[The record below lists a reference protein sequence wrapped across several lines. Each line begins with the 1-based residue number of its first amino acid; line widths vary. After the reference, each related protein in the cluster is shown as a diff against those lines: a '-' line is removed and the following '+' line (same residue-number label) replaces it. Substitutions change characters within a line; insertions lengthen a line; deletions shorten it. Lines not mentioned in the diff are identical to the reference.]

1 MQTTLK
7 ELLQLLLQ
15 SDHMSPRLSRSLGW
29 KIQQVLSLLQLLNQL
44 VAYTVTTSSNSL
56 FSSSSSSLNWVGFAR
71 LLCGVIG
78 IFGIAGA
85 YNLVY
90 IYTLELFP
98 TVVRNAALGLAT
110 QAGGI
115 GVVIAPTIVA
125 LEHYNSAI
133 PFGLFAAAALVGA
146 LLALCGFLKLST
158 NLCGRLCKAWK
169 MPALCNSTLV

>member
-7 ELLQLLLQ
+7 ELLQLLLH

-56 FSSSSSSLNWVGFAR
+56 FSSSSSSSSSLNWVGFAR

-85 YNLVY
+85 HNLVY

-110 QAGGI
+110 QAAGI
-115 GVVIAPTIVA
+115 GAVIAPTIVA
-125 LEHYNSAI
+125 LDHYNSAI

-146 LLALCGFLKLST
+146 LLALWLPETLNQPLWETLQGME
-158 NLCGRLCKAWK
+158 NA
-169 MPALCNSTLV
+169 STL